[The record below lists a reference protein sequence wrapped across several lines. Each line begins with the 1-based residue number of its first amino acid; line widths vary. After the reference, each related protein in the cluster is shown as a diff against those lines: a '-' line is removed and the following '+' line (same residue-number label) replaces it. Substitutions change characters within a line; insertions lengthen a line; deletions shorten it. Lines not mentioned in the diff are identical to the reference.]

1 MGIRQVARYA
11 FVAVRDEKECGL
23 KWGGNGF
30 GTPRKPP
37 LEKRRVLTHQA
48 CTQFGSPAK
57 SIVVADQG
65 LCSRLWGVSG
75 EESQELR

>member
-23 KWGGNGF
+23 RWGGNGF
-30 GTPRKPP
+30 GTTRKPP
-37 LEKRRVLTHQA
+37 LGRTDVRQA
-48 CTQFGSPAK
+48 CTQIGSPAK

-75 EESQELR
+75 EESQELY